1 MLLFCFYTELH
12 YADCSFMPYFSNFH
26 QIPLFFLVCCRSF
39 LCRLFP
45 MTMSCL
51 LIKKIMFL
59 RYCYSAF
66 VVKLIA
72 LLLPLYNTIW
82 FFDFVLFCYIL
93 TIIFLRTLSIFSF
106 DLDVYFM
113 WIEISKAK
121 SSASLLFEQLT
132 LAMQGLHF
140 PLTMKWSVSLYLAST
155 QHILILIGYKCG
167 ICPLSTLSNIKVE
180 KSPISFLFQR
190 FNSLEN

>member
-1 MLLFCFYTELH
+1 
-12 YADCSFMPYFSNFH
+12 
-26 QIPLFFLVCCRSF
+26 
-39 LCRLFP
+39 
-45 MTMSCL
+45 
-51 LIKKIMFL
+51 MFL

-72 LLLPLYNTIW
+72 LLLPLLTPSKFTIW

-93 TIIFLRTLSIFSF
+93 TIVFLRTLSIFSF

-121 SSASLLFEQLT
+121 SSASILFEQLT

-167 ICPLSTLSNIKVE
+167 ICPLSTLSTIKV
-180 KSPISFLFQR
+180 KKKPHQFPFPAI
-190 FNSLEN
+190 